1 MTIQERTINVTY
13 KNTTRPISFVYNDS
27 YSKISQFQITARVLY
42 EFKDL
47 IPDYQMYSEMKMSLD
62 IYKDTEASLELP
74 TLQVHFT
81 VITIGHGTIEFKI
94 DNPYC
99 MSVWSVGQ
107 IKDELERQIGITKE
121 CIELCNEEGE
131 EFINTLTYDNNKMT
145 LYAVIKSFEDE
156 VLEKGYEILDY
167 KSVFKAGETMR
178 LRVLDVIGNY
188 RIIKFYPEL
197 GLISKRTPK
206 TVVDENNVRK
216 KIHHYLFGEGL
227 EDSFRDYIVSKIGN
241 IEYNK
246 LYAIAV

>member
-1 MTIQERTINVTY
+1 MTIQERTINITY

-47 IPDYQMYSEMKMSLD
+47 IPDYQMYSEMKMPFD

-99 MSVWSVGQ
+99 CEVIGIGQ

-121 CIELCNEEGE
+121 CIELCNEQGE
-131 EFINTLTYDNNKMT
+131 ELVSSMTRGKNKMT

-156 VLEKGYEILDY
+156 VLEKGYEILNY
-167 KSVFKAGETMR
+167 KSVFKVGETMR
-178 LRVLDVIGNY
+178 LRVLEVFGNY

-216 KIHHYLFGEGL
+216 KIQHYSFGEGL
-227 EDSFRDYIVSKIGN
+227 EDSFTGTIVSKIGF